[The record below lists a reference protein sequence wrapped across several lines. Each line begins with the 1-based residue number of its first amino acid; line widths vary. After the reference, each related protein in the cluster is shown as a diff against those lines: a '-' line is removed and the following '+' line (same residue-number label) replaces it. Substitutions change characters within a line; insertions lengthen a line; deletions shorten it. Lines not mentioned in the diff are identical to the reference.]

1 MKEPQWTIGVEE
13 EYLLVDQGTNQLI
26 QGDTAHLLKEAADA
40 LEGRARP
47 EFLQAQLE
55 IGSRVCA
62 NIAELRADLSQ
73 VRKVVIDLAD
83 RHRMGVMAASTHP
96 FARWQEQQITLG
108 ERYQELAADFQTV
121 MHRLL
126 ICGMHVHVGVDDR
139 DLRVDLLNQIS
150 YFLPHLLALSCS
162 SPFWEGGST
171 GLHSYRIAVFHAAPR
186 TGLPSYFTSWN
197 EYQSHVDVLVDAGII
212 EDASKIWWHARP
224 SVRYPTVELRIPDL
238 TTSLEDTLCLA
249 ALYVTL
255 MRMLWRLRVENKS
268 WRLYEHFLIEEN
280 VWRAQRYGTGD
291 QLLDL
296 GKETLVDFQELMEE
310 ILEMVRPDAEALD
323 CVAEVEHA
331 RTILR
336 RGTSAQRQLDAYER
350 AVQAGK
356 THEEALIEVVK
367 WVRGETGAGLDG

>member
-1 MKEPQWTIGVEE
+1 MKEPPWTIGVEE
-13 EYLLVDQGTNQLI
+13 EYLLVDQNTHQLI
-26 QGDTAHLLKEAADA
+26 QGDPGHLLKEAAEA

-55 IGSRVCA
+55 IGSKVCD

-73 VRKVVIDLAD
+73 VRQVVIDLAD

-126 ICGMHVHVGVDDR
+126 ISGMHVHVGVDDR

-162 SPFWEGGST
+162 SPFWEGANT

-238 TTSLEDTLCLA
+238 TTSLEDTLCIA
-249 ALYVTL
+249 SLYVTL

-296 GKETLVDFQELMEE
+296 GQETLVGFQDLMEE

-323 CVAEVEHA
+323 CVEEVEHA

-336 RGTSAQRQLDAYER
+336 RGTSAQRQLAAYER
-350 AVQAGK
+350 AAQDGK

-367 WVRGETGAGLDG
+367 WVQEETGAGLG